1 MLSIN
6 TTSFISYADPSY
18 LSLSHGFE
26 QVSSRSSTA
35 ETCYTQKIPQKY
47 REEGFYTYFFSLNR
61 TPIHRNK
68 DSLERDGLHGLRG
81 VPVRV
86 KDLTSAAAEQHKHQ
100 LHLPATAIR
109 SSQHS
114 KSQKSNKFV
123 PITVLGW
130 HQALHIVEKEI
141 CNFKKRGESKIL
153 QRLQNSG
160 SDLN

>member
-18 LSLSHGFE
+18 LFPMVLSRFPLEVQQQKPATHKKFHRSTE
-26 QVSSRSSTA
+26 RRDFILISSHST
-35 ETCYTQKIPQKY
+35 EHQFTGTK
-47 REEGFYTYFFSLNR
+47 TV
-61 TPIHRNK
+61 
-68 DSLERDGLHGLRG
+68 SLERDGLHGLRG

-86 KDLTSAAAEQHKHQ
+86 KDLTSAGVEQHKHQ

-123 PITVLGW
+123 PVTVLGW
-130 HQALHIVEKEI
+130 HQVLHIVEKEI
-141 CNFKKRGESKIL
+141 CNFKKRRGKQNTVEITKL
-153 QRLQNSG
+153 RL
-160 SDLN
+160 